1 VPSSKVSSERVVIA
15 VDPHKASWT
24 AAAVGLALAPLAT
37 LRTPVSRQGYRQLR
51 RFAAR
56 WPEAVWAI
64 EGATGLGAR
73 LATWLAGDGIEAV
86 DVPAKLATRV
96 RMLSTGHGRKNDDAD
111 AISVGIAALSAPGL
125 RSAAVEESIIAL
137 RALVEHRD
145 DIVRT
150 RTQTANR
157 LHVLL
162 TQLLPG
168 GAPRQLDADT
178 AARLLSTVRPRATGP
193 RTLRGLAAELIAET
207 RHLDRRI
214 TTATAQISAAVTA
227 SATTLTQLHGIGEL
241 TAGKIL
247 ARVGD
252 ITRFRSAAAFASY
265 TGTAPI
271 EVSSG
276 DVVRHRLSRAGD
288 RQLNYC
294 LHVMAT
300 TQIRGDHPGRDY
312 YLRKRAAGKGR
323 KEALRCLKRRLSDV
337 VYRQLLRDAQA
348 LQVASPGGQQGAT
361 TNSSATGST
370 PTTGSSDKSL
380 PGPASTDPT
389 TPNKDRLD

>member
-1 VPSSKVSSERVVIA
+1 MPSKTVSERVVIA

-24 AAAVGLALAPLAT
+24 AAAVSSALAPLAT

-51 RFAAR
+51 RFAAH
-56 WPEAVWAI
+56 WPDAVWAI
-64 EGATGLGAR
+64 EGATGLGAP

-111 AISVGIAALSAPGL
+111 AVSVGIAALTAPGL
-125 RSAAVEESIIAL
+125 RSAAVEDAIITL

-150 RTQTANR
+150 RTQTVNR

-162 TQLLPG
+162 TGLLPG

-193 RTLRGLAAELIAET
+193 ATLRRLAAELIGEV

-214 TTATAQISAAVTA
+214 ATASTQISDAVTA
-227 SATTLTQLHGIGEL
+227 SGTTLTQLRGIGDL
-241 TAGKIL
+241 TAGKIIG
-247 ARVGD
+247 RVGD
-252 ITRFRSAAAFASY
+252 ITRFRSPAAFASY

-294 LHVMAT
+294 LHVVAI
-300 TQIRGDHPGRDY
+300 TQLKHDCPGRDY
-312 YLRKRAAGKGR
+312 YLRKRASGKGH

-348 LQVASPGGQQGAT
+348 SQAASPRGQQGAT
-361 TNSSATGST
+361 TNSRAAGPT
-370 PTTGSSDKSL
+370 PNTSSSDKSL
-380 PGPASTDPT
+380 LGPAGTDRT
-389 TPNKDRLD
+389 TPNEDRLD

>member
-1 VPSSKVSSERVVIA
+1 MLSKNVPERVVIA

-24 AAAVGLALAPLAT
+24 AAAVGSALAPLAT
-37 LRTPVSRQGYRQLR
+37 LRTPVSREGYRQLR

-56 WPEAVWAI
+56 WPDAVWAI
-64 EGATGLGAR
+64 EGATGLGSPLVA
-73 LATWLAGDGIEAV
+73 WLSGDGIVAV
-86 DVPAKLATRV
+86 DVPAKLAARV

-111 AISVGIAALSAPGL
+111 AVSVGIAALSASGL
-125 RSAAVEESIIAL
+125 RPAAVEDAIITL

-150 RTQTANR
+150 RTQTVNR

-162 TQLLPG
+162 TGLLPG

-178 AARLLSTVRPRATGP
+178 AARLLSTVRPRASGP
-193 RTLRGLAAELIAET
+193 ATLRRLAAELIGEI

-214 TTATAQISAAVTA
+214 ATAGTRISDAVTA
-227 SATTLTQLHGIGEL
+227 SGTTLTQLRGIGDL

-247 ARVGD
+247 GRVGD
-252 ITRFRSAAAFASY
+252 ITRFRSPAAFASY

-294 LHVMAT
+294 LHVMAI
-300 TQIRGDHPGRDY
+300 TQLQRDCPGRAY
-312 YLRKRAAGKGR
+312 YLRKRASGKGH

-348 LQVASPGGQQGAT
+348 GQAASPGGQQGAA
-361 TNSSATGST
+361 TNSSAAGST
-370 PTTGSSDKSL
+370 PDTSSSDKSL
-380 PGPASTDPT
+380 PGPAGTDPT
-389 TPNKDRLD
+389 TPNEDRLD

>member
-1 VPSSKVSSERVVIA
+1 VPSKTVSERVVIA

-24 AAAVGLALAPLAT
+24 AAAVSSALAPLAT
-37 LRTPVSRQGYRQLR
+37 LRAPVSRQGYRQLR
-51 RFAAR
+51 RFAAH
-56 WPEAVWAI
+56 WPDAEWAI
-64 EGATGLGAR
+64 EGATGLGAP
-73 LATWLAGDGIEAV
+73 LATWLSGDGIEAV

-111 AISVGIAALSAPGL
+111 AVSVGIAALTAPGL
-125 RSAAVEESIIAL
+125 RSAAIEDAIITL

-150 RTQTANR
+150 RTQTVNR

-162 TQLLPG
+162 TGLLPG
-168 GAPRQLDADT
+168 RAPRQLDADT

-193 RTLRGLAAELIAET
+193 ATLRRLAAELIGEV

-214 TTATAQISAAVTA
+214 ATTSTQISDAVAA
-227 SATTLTQLHGIGEL
+227 SGTTLTQLRGIGDL

-247 ARVGD
+247 GRVGD
-252 ITRFRSAAAFASY
+252 ITRFRSPAAFASY

-294 LHVMAT
+294 LHIVAI
-300 TQIRGDHPGRDY
+300 TQLKRDCPGRDY
-312 YLRKRAAGKGR
+312 YLRKRASGKGH

-348 LQVASPGGQQGAT
+348 SQAASPRGQQGAT
-361 TNSSATGST
+361 TNSRAAGST
-370 PTTGSSDKSL
+370 PNTSSSDKSL
-380 PGPASTDPT
+380 PGPAGTDPT
-389 TPNKDRLD
+389 TPNEDRLD